1 MGAYFSLVRPGLEY
15 CYTVWN
21 PYFQEA
27 TDKLEMVQRRAARY
41 ITNRYRNTS
50 SVSSMLDHLQLESL
64 ESRRIKCQL
73 TMMFKIVHG
82 LVDIPPEKY
91 FTSASTRTRSEHQ
104 QKFRQIQ
111 TSSEYYKNSF
121 FPRTVRHW
129 NSNPASVVDSP
140 SLVSF
145 KGELSKLSF

>member
-1 MGAYFSLVRPGLEY
+1 
-15 CYTVWN
+15 
-21 PYFQEA
+21 
-27 TDKLEMVQRRAARY
+27 MVKRRAARY

-73 TMMFKIVHG
+73 TMMFKIVHD

-111 TSSEYYKNSF
+111 TSTKYYKNSF
-121 FPRTVRHW
+121 FPRTFVTGT
-129 NSNPASVVDSP
+129 P
-140 SLVSF
+140 SRPVWSTIPLWYPSR
-145 KGELSKLSF
+145 GSSQSSLSKTNVRAGQM